1 MTVIATSVHTLSNV
15 VKHEYGAD
23 FAYCRSAVTVNDT
36 AGTLAVGTVL
46 GKVTSGG
53 KYKRAVQ
60 TASDGSQT
68 ADAIVWEAKTIAGS
82 TDTLV
87 ICLVR
92 GPAGISKGGL
102 VLDASYDLDAEK
114 AVVYASLEA
123 KGIQCLDTI

>member
-1 MTVIATSVHTLSNV
+1 MTVIATSVHTLTNV

-46 GKVTSGG
+46 GKVTATG
-53 KYKRAVQ
+53 KYKRSVQ

-92 GPAGISKGGL
+92 GPAGVSKGGL
-102 VLDASYDLDAEK
+102 VLDATYDLDAEK